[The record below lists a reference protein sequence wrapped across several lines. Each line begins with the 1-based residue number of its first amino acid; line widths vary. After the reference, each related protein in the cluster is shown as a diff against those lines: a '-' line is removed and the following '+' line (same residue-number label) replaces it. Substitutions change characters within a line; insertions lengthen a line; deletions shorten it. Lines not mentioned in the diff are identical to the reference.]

1 MAVTYPTSIQVK
13 LQGTGITSFDVTSSF
28 TLENK
33 VERTFEIN
41 AVSTPES
48 VDFSDVS
55 NAKHLMFYST
65 GNFNI
70 NMIKEFTVP
79 AVAEVIT
86 TTITAEATSNGD
98 IIITLPGEAP
108 AVIAILDL
116 DTYTQ
121 IINKIVAT
129 PFVKWTPTV
138 GVTLNTVVFTQKAAY
153 AGDTTTLISVDAG
166 TTGMTSTSTVT
177 TKGKDALTFDYPLTI
192 PSKANFPTLL
202 HIDQTFISSIKS
214 LTLSTT
220 SENLIKIAVSLY
232 GVVVPTV

>member
-1 MAVTYPTSIQVK
+1 MAVTYNPSIQVK
-13 LQGTGITSFDVTSSF
+13 VQGTGVTSFDVTSTF
-28 TLENK
+28 ALENK

-41 AVSTPES
+41 AVSTPEP
-48 VDFSDVS
+48 VDFSDVK

-65 GNFNI
+65 SNFDI
-70 NMIKEFTVP
+70 NMTKEFTIP

-86 TTITAEATSNGD
+86 TTITGEPTADGD
-98 IIITLPGEAP
+98 ITITLPGDTPTIVSILDVDTYAQ
-108 AVIAILDL
+108 VIA
-116 DTYTQ
+116 
-121 IINKIVAT
+121 KIVAT
-129 PFVKWTPTV
+129 SFTKWTPTV

-153 AGDTTTLISVDAG
+153 TGDTTTLITVDAG
-166 TTGMTSTSTVT
+166 TTGLTSSSVVT
-177 TKGKDALTFDYPLTI
+177 TKGKDAITFDYPLTI